1 MEVLDQDG
9 NKITIDQGI
18 RFAEDLSNLLNFIQV
33 KSADDLGRSSV
44 EQQYAVFYRDIMNY
58 AFVDSHNKHLADG
71 CLDLAAK
78 NLNEINNLSL
88 DPLTG
93 LRKKEFLKR
102 KLISLEHD
110 IYLDLISDFSLVMC
124 DLDKFKDIND
134 SFGHSIG
141 DDTLNLFGKLVL
153 ESIRPCDFAYRYGGE
168 EFLILLP
175 DTNLKDSVIIAE
187 RIRAAIE
194 NRLQIGHYGLN
205 QITAYDL
212 PKSLIESDDEGDI
225 NDAFFLS
232 KDVTCSFGVANY
244 QNSEL
249 SEEGIFALADE
260 NLYIAKN
267 GGRNKV
273 AY

>member
-1 MEVLDQDG
+1 
-9 NKITIDQGI
+9 
-18 RFAEDLSNLLNFIQV
+18 
-33 KSADDLGRSSV
+33 
-44 EQQYAVFYRDIMNY
+44 
-58 AFVDSHNKHLADG
+58 
-71 CLDLAAK
+71 
-78 NLNEINNLSL
+78 
-88 DPLTG
+88 
-93 LRKKEFLKR
+93 
-102 KLISLEHD
+102 
-110 IYLDLISDFSLVMC
+110 MC

-194 NRLQIGHYGLN
+194 NRLHIGHYGLN

-212 PKSLIESDDEGDI
+212 PKSLIESDDEEDI